1 MNLHCCKNTRNDNLI
16 DFSRHNGV
24 VIRAALLKL
33 MTTLVRQTF
42 FEPKLRRINRS
53 DGKIHVRAEAVS
65 LIGVHYEAQFT
76 LKQLHLSL
84 VNLLPLEFG
93 GGEGGRGGG

>member
-65 LIGVHYEAQFT
+65 LIGVHYIRR
-76 LKQLHLSL
+76 
-84 VNLLPLEFG
+84 NLLSNSCISL
-93 GGEGGRGGG
+93 